1 MIFFLALAST
11 LAADQLSKALIRMYL
26 PSGEYAKILG
36 EFLIFNQQRNSGIA
50 FSLFS
55 GMSNA
60 LIIALTMLLVC
71 LLLAYVFWRRPQG
84 RMAQLGLGLIC
95 GGALGNIIDRIAFA
109 NVIDFIDFS
118 FWPVF
123 NLADVAIV
131 LGVALF
137 LFSTLRSYD
146 SRAVGE
152 GSGENVS

>member
-11 LAADQLSKALIRMYL
+11 LAADQLSKALIRTYL

-50 FSLFS
+50 FSMFS
-55 GMSNA
+55 GISNA
-60 LIIALTMLLVC
+60 LIITLTLLLVC
-71 LLLAYVFWRRPQG
+71 LLLAYVLWRRPQE
-84 RMAQLGLGLIC
+84 RMARVGLGLIC
-95 GGALGNIIDRIAFA
+95 GGALGNIIDRIAFN

-131 LGVALF
+131 VGVALF
-137 LFSTLRSYD
+137 LFSAMRSYD
-146 SRAVGE
+146 DREVEE
-152 GSGENVS
+152 GSGENAS